1 MPATASSPPV
11 VLPDDT
17 AADDERLDRLG
28 ALPGYDDDDDS
39 DDALGA
45 RVDGRRAN
53 SSTLHN
59 CLGETVTRQFESCTD
74 SELRRL
80 RRRTLRRVLRGHPP
94 TSGVPMEVLTTS
106 VASAAA
112 PPHVTFENRVRELG
126 LTRAQGVALLNS
138 PGGRGAI

>member
-11 VLPDDT
+11 VLLDDT

-59 CLGETVTRQFESCTD
+59 CLGETVTRQFESYVSSTRMCF
-74 SELRRL
+74 
-80 RRRTLRRVLRGHPP
+80 VLMRQPTPP
-94 TSGVPMEVLTTS
+94 FLSKP
-106 VASAAA
+106 
-112 PPHVTFENRVRELG
+112 
-126 LTRAQGVALLNS
+126 VALTLPVHRAGRYLLFMILGVNS
-138 PGGRGAI
+138 AIC